1 MRIDLRELTSSEDP
15 YACYAELRERHPLA
29 WCESSKLWVLSRY
42 EDVRRALLDPAG
54 YSSAQ
59 GIMPNGFVGEV
70 PMLLTIDPPRHE
82 AVRRSVQRA
91 FAPQRLRA
99 LEARVRSIVRSRAE
113 ALVVRGSGDLFADFA
128 VPIPVGV
135 IALLLGV
142 EVEDQ
147 AHFVRCCDAIVT
159 GLDGTG
165 EEALD
170 GQRELLRY
178 FERVFPQRRMRASED
193 LVSQLLPEVDSGA
206 IAEEELRGLC
216 FLILVAG
223 TETTTNALTS
233 ALVLLERRR
242 DLRERLLRDRDLI
255 PSAVEEL
262 LRFETPV
269 QGLSRTLT
277 RDLGLHGRTLR
288 AGERVH
294 LLFGA
299 ANRDERAFV
308 APAELDLER
317 DPNPH
322 LAFGFGI
329 HFCLGAYLARLE
341 LRIAL
346 EEWLARAPDYSLDR
360 EGLVRMQS
368 FTNRGYCRVPVQVG
382 AGFRPREDEGPR
394 AAP

>member
-1 MRIDLRELTSSEDP
+1 MRVDLRQLTSCDDP
-15 YACYAELRERHPLA
+15 YPVYAELREKQPLA
-29 WCESSKLWVLSRY
+29 WCEDSELWVLSRHD
-42 EDVRRALLDPAG
+42 DVRRALLEPAD

-70 PMLLTIDPPRHE
+70 PMLLTIDPPRHD
-82 AVRRSVQRA
+82 AVRKTVQRA

-99 LEARVRSIVRSRAE
+99 LEPQVRAIVRARIE
-113 ALVVRGSGDLFADFA
+113 ALVERGSGELYSELA

-147 AHFVRCCDAIVT
+147 AQFVHDCDAIVT

-165 EEALD
+165 EEALAA
-170 GQRELLRY
+170 QRDLLRY
-178 FERVFPQRRMRASED
+178 FERVFPERRARPARD
-193 LVSQLLPEVDSGA
+193 LVSDLLPEVDRGA
-206 IAEEELRGLC
+206 ISEGELLGLC

-223 TETTTNALTS
+223 TETTTNALSS
-233 ALVLLERRR
+233 ALVLLERRQ
-242 DLRERLLRDRDLI
+242 DLRAHLARQRRGI
-255 PSAVEEL
+255 RRAVEEL

-277 RDLGLHGRTLR
+277 RDLELHGAKLR

-294 LLFGA
+294 LLFGS
-299 ANRDERAFV
+299 ANRDERVFER
-308 APAELDLER
+308 PDEIDLAR

-341 LRIAL
+341 LRVAL
-346 EEWLARAPDYSLDR
+346 EEWLTRVPDYSVDSA
-360 EGLVRMQS
+360 GLVRVQS
-368 FTNRGYCRVPVQVG
+368 FTNRGYCRVPARLG
-382 AGFRPREDEGPR
+382 AAGKG
-394 AAP
+394 AS